1 MHGARHNGRRTSFV
15 VTALAIGVAVAGAGI
30 AFGSGGRPL
39 LAPDRAS
46 VEEKA
51 GLEAYAHQVQQEVRL
66 HPPNVPPPTRPP
78 AATSPNPPPP
88 EGIVDV
94 GPPLPPEQY
103 LIQNGWQQLVD
114 DHLVQAFAGAL
125 GADSS
130 QGVVVVVTRAWD
142 LQTMQPDLVD
152 EEVSI
157 ETFPSPLR
165 LGSLRVVS
173 AEGSVLGLVSDQG
186 IVLAFDVTARRF
198 VPTKP

>member
-1 MHGARHNGRRTSFV
+1 MHGTQPRERRTSFV

-39 LAPDRAS
+39 SARDRES
-46 VEEKA
+46 LEEKA
-51 GLEAYAHQVQQEVRL
+51 GLEAFAQQVQQQARL
-66 HPPNVPPPTRPP
+66 HPPSVPPPTRPP
-78 AATSPNPPPP
+78 AETSPNPPPP

-125 GADSS
+125 AGDPS

-152 EEVSI
+152 EEVSV

-173 AEGSVLGLVSDQG
+173 AQGSVLGLVSDQG